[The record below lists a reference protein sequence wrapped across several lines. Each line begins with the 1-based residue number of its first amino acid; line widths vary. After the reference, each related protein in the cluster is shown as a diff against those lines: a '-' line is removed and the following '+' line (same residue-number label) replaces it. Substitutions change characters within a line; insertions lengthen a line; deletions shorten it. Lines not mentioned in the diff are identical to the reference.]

1 MRPPRVS
8 RAWKRVSKKVFVR
21 NAVYH
26 TTVVATAAATV
37 ASFVRTSSG
46 PAEFFFVIARRN
58 SFGLSPLVK
67 TKLTFE
73 KHDGIPLRFA
83 VTNLFV
89 EIDQWSLLCCVN
101 PISYIILISS
111 KRYRSIYS
119 SLDSDFYHCFQI
131 NVYIISNQNMPYFS
145 IFWNSFFLELFKIN

>member
-37 ASFVRTSSG
+37 ASFVRTSSE
-46 PAEFFFVIARRN
+46 PAEFFFCYCSSKFVWSLPAREDQ
-58 SFGLSPLVK
+58 
-67 TKLTFE
+67 TFE

-83 VTNLFV
+83 VTHLLID
-89 EIDQWSLLCCVN
+89 IDQ
-101 PISYIILISS
+101 
-111 KRYRSIYS
+111 
-119 SLDSDFYHCFQI
+119 
-131 NVYIISNQNMPYFS
+131 
-145 IFWNSFFLELFKIN
+145 